1 MVKKSV
7 SVIFL
12 CFIAFSSFSQI
23 TTSTKKPTTIPTS
36 IYVSLPTSTSLNSSI
51 NLNERIKLD
60 SYKFVY
66 LNTNSIEEGYF
77 TIPIQNNNTKIS
89 SYVFDT
95 YQEIYNKLNLEKS
108 FFKISKLY
116 QPFQY
121 QNDLQKKRFR

>member
-7 SVIFL
+7 SIIFL